1 MPLYTIDTDDA
12 GSFVPGDPEAG
23 FDCPRKA
30 RTEAHRVLGSMT
42 NSALPDGEHRVLRA
56 TVRDERGQE
65 IYAATV
71 TFAGEWKVPL
81 AAG

>member
-1 MPLYTIDTDDA
+1 MPLYTVDTDDA
-12 GSFVPGDPEAG
+12 GDFVPGDAEAG

-42 NSALPDGEHRVLRA
+42 HCALPDGEHRVLRA
-56 TVRDERGQE
+56 IVRDETGRE
-65 IYAATV
+65 IYVATV

>member
-23 FDCPRKA
+23 FDCLSKA

-56 TVRDERGQE
+56 TVRDEVGQE
-65 IYAATV
+65 VYMATI
-71 TFAGEWKVPL
+71 TFAGEWKIPK
-81 AAG
+81 AA